1 MRASKNYQESLL
13 ASLRDPEEAA
23 EYLNAALEEDD
34 EEVFL
39 LALNNVAEANGLPS
53 GAVASA
59 NSEAFQSPPATLSSN
74 LPMNLNTLL
83 NTLHL
88 RFATAAK

>member
-1 MRASKNYQESLL
+1 MKASKNYQESLL

-23 EYLNAALEEDD
+23 EYLNAALEEGD
-34 EEVFL
+34 EQLFL
-39 LALNNVAEANGLPS
+39 LALSNVAEANSLALSANTSANASSSQIPALNLPS
-53 GAVASA
+53 
-59 NSEAFQSPPATLSSN
+59 
-74 LPMNLNTLL
+74 NLNILF